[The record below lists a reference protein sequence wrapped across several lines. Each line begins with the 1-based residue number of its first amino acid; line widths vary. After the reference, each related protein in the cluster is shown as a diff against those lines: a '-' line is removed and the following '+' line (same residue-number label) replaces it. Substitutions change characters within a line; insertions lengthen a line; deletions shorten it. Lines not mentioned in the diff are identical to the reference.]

1 MTPQDST
8 PHLWSQDEGVFGKE
22 EPHGVCSIVQWLD
35 VHVYGGS
42 LGCDVGIVA
51 EG

>member
-1 MTPQDST
+1 MTRHDST
-8 PHLWSQDEGVFGKE
+8 PHLGSQDEGVFGKE
-22 EPHGVCSIVQWLD
+22 EPHGACCIVQWLD

-42 LGCDVGIVA
+42 LGRDMGIVA